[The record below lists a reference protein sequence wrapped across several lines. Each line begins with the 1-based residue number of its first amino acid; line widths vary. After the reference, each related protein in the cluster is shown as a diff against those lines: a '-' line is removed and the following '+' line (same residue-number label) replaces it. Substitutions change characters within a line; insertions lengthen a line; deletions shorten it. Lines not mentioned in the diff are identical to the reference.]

1 MTLDEEF
8 KIIEEFVKNGNA
20 NFLKPKSPKY
30 KANSKDHIKKLK
42 EYFSNA
48 RPGNKKKRKPSKT
61 QNDEV
66 LWEFIK
72 SKHDLSDDQVKEY
85 SKFHKLA
92 MTYETI
98 LGSFL
103 EEFVYLNLKD
113 LGWIWC
119 SGNIIQDID
128 FIKKTKDEENTK
140 YNWVSL
146 QIKTSDNTE
155 NAPASRVRDGTS
167 ILKWY
172 RRFSKDSTKDNW
184 GELIKLVSENNE
196 EIEKIIK
203 EKLTDEKYKE
213 FLKTKN

>member
-8 KIIEEFVKNGNA
+8 KIIEEFVKDGNA
-20 NFLKPKSPKY
+20 NFLKPKSDKY
-30 KANSKDHIKKLK
+30 KANSKDHLKKLK
-42 EYFSNA
+42 EYFLNA
-48 RPGNKKKRKPSKT
+48 RPENKKKRKPSKT

-72 SKHDLSDDQVKEY
+72 SKHDLSDNQVKEY

-113 LGWIWC
+113 FGWIWC

-128 FIKKTKDEENTK
+128 FIKKEIKDDNSV
-140 YNWVSL
+140 NWIAL
-146 QIKTSDNTE
+146 QVKNSDNSE
-155 NAPASRVRDGTS
+155 NAASSRVRVGTK
-167 ILKWY
+167 IIKWY
-172 RRFSKDSTKDNW
+172 RRLSRVESKDNW
-184 GELIKLVSENNE
+184 EELINLVDENDKDLKDQLT
-196 EIEKIIK
+196 EKNY
-203 EKLTDEKYKE
+203 LTY
-213 FLKTKN
+213 LKN

>member
-8 KIIEEFVKNGNA
+8 KIIEEFVIDGNA
-20 NFLKPKSPKY
+20 NFLKPKSDKY

-48 RPGNKKKRKPSKT
+48 RPENKKKRKPSKT

-72 SKHDLSDDQVKEY
+72 SKHDLSDDQVKEF

-128 FIKKTKDEENTK
+128 FIKKAKDEDNTK

-172 RRFSKDSTKDNW
+172 RRFSKDSSKDNW

-196 EIEKIIK
+196 ETEKIIK
-203 EKLTDEKYKE
+203 EKLTDDKYKE

>member
-1 MTLDEEF
+1 MQDQ
-8 KIIEEFVKNGNA
+8 KI
-20 NFLKPKSPKY
+20 
-30 KANSKDHIKKLK
+30 
-42 EYFSNA
+42 
-48 RPGNKKKRKPSKT
+48 KKKRKPSKT

-72 SKHDLSDDQVKEY
+72 SKYDLTDDKVKEY
-85 SKFHKLA
+85 SKFHKIA

-103 EEFVYLNLKD
+103 EEFVYINLKD

-119 SGNIIQDID
+119 SGNIVQDID
-128 FIKKTKDEENTK
+128 FIKKNTDEKNTN

-172 RRFSKDSTKDNW
+172 RRFSQDSSKDNW
-184 GELIKLVSENNE
+184 GELINLVSENNE
-196 EIEKIIK
+196 EIKNIIK
-203 EKLTDEKYKE
+203 DKLTDLNYKN
-213 FLKTKN
+213 FLQSKN

>member
-1 MTLDEEF
+1 MNLDEEF
-8 KIIEEFVKNGNA
+8 KIIKEFVKEGKA
-20 NFLKPKSPKY
+20 NFLKPKSDKY
-30 KANSKDHIKKLK
+30 KSNSKEHLVKLK

-48 RPGNKKKRKPSKT
+48 RPENKKERKPSKT

-72 SKHDLSDDQVKEY
+72 SKHELTEDQVKEY
-85 SKFHKLA
+85 SKYHKLA

-98 LGSFL
+98 LGNFL
-103 EEFVYLNLKD
+103 EEFIYKNLKEFN
-113 LGWIWC
+113 WIWC

-128 FIKKTKDEENTK
+128 FIKKTNDKENTQ

-172 RRFSKDSTKDNW
+172 RRFSKDNTKDNW
-184 GELIKLVSENNE
+184 GELVNLVSENNE
-196 EIEKIIK
+196 ETKKILE

>member
-8 KIIEEFVKNGNA
+8 KIIEEFIKDGNA
-20 NFLKPKSPKY
+20 NFLKPKSDKY

-48 RPGNKKKRKPSKT
+48 RPENKKKRKPSKT

-72 SKHDLSDDQVKEY
+72 SKHDLSDNQVKEY

-128 FIKKTKDEENTK
+128 FIKKTKDEDDTK

-196 EIEKIIK
+196 EVEKIIK

>member
-1 MTLDEEF
+1 MTLEEEF
-8 KIIEEFVKNGNA
+8 KIINEFVKDGNA
-20 NFLKPKSPKY
+20 NFLEPRSNKY
-30 KANSKDHIKKLK
+30 EANSEDHIKKLK

-48 RPGNKKKRKPSKT
+48 RPENKKKRRPSKT

-103 EEFVYLNLKD
+103 EEFIYKNLKD
-113 LGWIWC
+113 FGWVWC
-119 SGNIIQDID
+119 SGNIVQDID
-128 FIKKTKDEENTK
+128 FIKKTKDENK
-140 YNWVSL
+140 SQYKWISL
-146 QIKTSDNTE
+146 QIKNSDNSE

-172 RRFSKDSTKDNW
+172 RRFSQDSSKDNW
-184 GELIKLVSENNE
+184 GELIKLVSENNQE
-196 EIEKIIK
+196 TKTIME

>member
-1 MTLDEEF
+1 MTPDEEF
-8 KIIEEFVKNGNA
+8 EIIKEFVEEGNA
-20 NFLKPKSPKY
+20 NFLKPKSDKY
-30 KANSKDHIKKLK
+30 KANSKDHLKKLK
-42 EYFSNA
+42 EYFLNA
-48 RPGNKKKRKPSKT
+48 RPENKKKRKPSKT
-61 QNDEV
+61 QNDEI

-72 SKHDLSDDQVKEY
+72 SKYDLTDDKVKEY
-85 SKFHKLA
+85 SKFHKIA

-103 EEFVYLNLKD
+103 EEFVYINLKD

-119 SGNIIQDID
+119 SGNIVQDID
-128 FIKKTKDEENTK
+128 FIKKNTDEKNTN

-203 EKLTDEKYKE
+203 EKLTDEQYKG